1 MSQGITPIGFP
12 QPLGFDQG
20 PRSERAV
27 GPSMSF
33 RDTLAEYVR
42 NVGELERTAD
52 DHIQAMARGEAVDP
66 HTIML
71 ALEEANLAL
80 DLLIE
85 LRNKLLEAYQEL
97 SRTPI

>member
-1 MSQGITPIGFP
+1 MSQGIASVGFP
-12 QPLGFDQG
+12 RPLGLDRG
-20 PRSERAV
+20 PRSEQKLTES
-27 GPSMSF
+27 PTF
-33 RDTLAEYVR
+33 RDTLKEYVR
-42 NVGELERTAD
+42 NVGEIERSAD
-52 DHIQAMARGEAVDP
+52 DQIQALARGEAVDP

-71 ALEEANLAL
+71 ALEEANMAL